1 MYEIYL
7 LLFIAVFFSLTFFMM
22 KGIEK
27 LKD

>member
-1 MYEIYL
+1 MGEIYL
-7 LLFIAVFFSLTFFMM
+7 LLFIAAFFLLTFFMM